1 MKNCGYI
8 KRFTPV
14 LAVCLMASVSAFAKN
29 SRSLKLA
36 YPASLSGTQ
45 IAAGQYKL
53 VWDLHGA
60 DAKVTLMKNKSVVA
74 TTRGKWVDGRT
85 QYRSDAVIYTTGP
98 NGERSITEIRFAGMK
113 QALVLSDSSSV
124 TAIPTTHT
132 PAEGAEGMATAQ
144 AADTGGAR
152 AKAARIRFLGKPRV
166 KRQQP
171 RDSGLD
177 PAIWLPAFSTFRP
190 RPPVSPGPDE
200 LHGRG
205 PATW

>member
-36 YPASLSGTQ
+36 YRASLSGTQ

-53 VWDLHGA
+53 VWDLHGP
-60 DAKVTLMKNKSVVA
+60 DATVMLMKNKSVVA

-132 PAEGAEGMATAQ
+132 LVEGMPTAQ
-144 AADTGGAR
+144 AAETGGAR

-166 KRQQP
+166 ARQQS
-171 RDSGLD
+171 RDLGLD

>member
-53 VWDLHGA
+53 VWDLHGP
-60 DAKVTLMKNKSVVA
+60 DATVMLMKNKSVVA
-74 TTRGKWVDGRT
+74 TTRGKWVDGGT

-132 PAEGAEGMATAQ
+132 LVEGMPTAQ
-144 AADTGGAR
+144 AAETGGAR

-166 KRQQP
+166 ARQQS
-171 RDSGLD
+171 RDLGLD